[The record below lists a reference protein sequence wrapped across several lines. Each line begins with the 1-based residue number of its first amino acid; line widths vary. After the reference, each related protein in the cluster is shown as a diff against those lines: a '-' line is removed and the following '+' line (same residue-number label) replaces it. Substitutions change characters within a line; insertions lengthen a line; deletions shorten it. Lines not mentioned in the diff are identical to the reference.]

1 MRILHFDFDDLGNP
15 WGGGQARRTRE
26 VNRALAFTRGWEI
39 TVVTGTYA
47 GAVPH
52 AEAVANG
59 RLRYLRLGAGPFPLN
74 ILSFIA
80 LQPFMARL
88 VDHDLIVED
97 FTTPVGPTLAPRWS
111 RAPVIGSAQFLF
123 ANQMAR
129 KYRLPFDRLAT
140 ALLPAYRHLIALTN
154 HGAETLRRESPR
166 ATVTVIPQGLDP
178 GDFAVP
184 ESGDPMGAHVL
195 YIGRLD
201 RHQKGI
207 DTLLH
212 AWGRMSPSVRP
223 PLVIAGDGRE
233 RDALRA
239 LTTTLGLD
247 HSVRF
252 AGRVAGEP
260 KRALFRDA
268 RIVCLPSR
276 YETYGITAI
285 EALAAERALVATDIP
300 EFREVASEGG
310 ILVPPDDP
318 DALGHACL
326 DLWHDHDR
334 RLRLAR
340 RGRDAV
346 AGRTWDAVATAQG
359 DFYEAAMRGTRAP
372 GNVPAKKR

>member
-26 VNRALAFTRGWEI
+26 VNRSLASSRGWEI
-39 TVVTGTYA
+39 TVVTGAYR

-52 AEAVANG
+52 DEPVTTG

-80 LQPFMARL
+80 LQPLMERL
-88 VDHDLIVED
+88 VAHDLVVED

-111 RAPVIGSAQFLF
+111 SAPVIGSAQFLF

-140 ALLPAYRHLIALTN
+140 ALLPAYRHLIALTD
-154 HGAETLRRESPR
+154 HGATTLRRASPR
-166 ATVTVIPQGLDP
+166 ATVTVIPQGLAP

-184 ESGDPMGAHVL
+184 GSGDAMGAHVL
-195 YIGRLD
+195 FIGRLD

-207 DTLLH
+207 DTLLQ
-212 AWGRMSPSVRP
+212 AWARMSPSTRP

-233 RDALRA
+233 RDALQA
-239 LTTTLGLD
+239 LATTLGLD
-247 HSVRF
+247 HTVRF
-252 AGRVAGEP
+252 AGRVGGEP

-276 YETYGITAI
+276 YETYGIAAI

-310 ILVPPDDP
+310 VLVPPDDP
-318 DALGHACL
+318 EALGNACL

-346 AGRTWDAVATAQG
+346 AGHTWDAVATAQG
-359 DFYEAAMRGTRAP
+359 DFYEAVMRGTRAP
-372 GNVPAKKR
+372 GNVASKNR